1 MSTRSDS
8 LAPAASVRG
17 ASAHFALKELVMK
30 ISTLLR
36 RAGRAYGDSVALSA
50 MGGPDLHRS
59 RTLAHAVRMNREAAE
74 H

>member
-1 MSTRSDS
+1 
-8 LAPAASVRG
+8 
-17 ASAHFALKELVMK
+17 MK